1 MVVMMIFLAGIF
13 VIMVILFWVL
23 MLVIMVSS
31 SKNLLTKSGY
41 KEALKN
47 MDFNQIYSLG
57 KLSLA
62 IAAMLMFLKL
72 GMTLSAVVN
81 SFSG

>member
-1 MVVMMIFLAGIF
+1 MMIFLAGIF